1 MKLLVVSGGNH
12 PYEETT
18 PILESFLAAAGHDV
32 TVTERSTILG
42 SQAIGD
48 YDCLVFNTLRAG
60 DLAVEQ
66 GLVLTEDER
75 TGMTRF
81 IAGGKGFVCIHVS
94 AQRPD
99 DWPEFHQITGGGW
112 ITRVCKHA
120 PYGRF
125 SVDVRQADHPCSQG
139 ITAFETDDELYYECP
154 GLPLQL
160 GWMPGERGLPH
171 VGVRGQVEAHG
182 LDPALRRG
190 QGGPDPAGARRTQLS
205 DARVPE
211 ADTQRRRV
219 DDQPRGRTYRVG
231 APRTRRLR
239 TCR

>member
-12 PYEETT
+12 PYHETT
-18 PILESFLAAAGHDV
+18 PILESFLAAAGHEV
-32 TVTERSTILG
+32 TVAERSTILG
-42 SQAIGD
+42 SQAVGD

-66 GLVLTEDER
+66 GLVLTEEER
-75 TGMTRF
+75 AGMTRF

-99 DWPEFHQITGGGW
+99 DWPEFHEITGGGW

-139 ITAFETDDELYYECP
+139 IAAFETDDELYYECP

-160 GWMPGERGLPH
+160 GWMPGNEVFLTAEYEGKSRPI
-171 VGVRGQVEAHG
+171 AW
-182 LDPALRRG
+182 
-190 QGGPDPAGARRTQLS
+190 
-205 DARVPE
+205 
-211 ADTQRRRV
+211 
-219 DDQPRGRTYRVG
+219 
-231 APRTRRLR
+231 TRRYGEGRVVQTLLGHDGR
-239 TCR
+239 SFQTPEFQRLILNGVDWVAGREGGSVG